1 MHTNTLQL
9 WQEGLWHRNPALV
22 MLLGLCPLLAVS
34 NSFANGAAL
43 AAATLIT
50 LCVSN
55 TLIAAL
61 RKHINASVRIPM
73 AVLIIAGTV
82 TAIEQVMAAYAPGM
96 HRSLGIFLP
105 LIVTN
110 CLILGRAEVY
120 ARHHSVADALTD
132 ALIMGLGF
140 ALVLMALGAIREWLG
155 QGLLIALL
163 PPGAFI
169 TLGCLLATKNAID
182 AYRTK
187 NTSS

>member
-61 RKHINASVRIPM
+61 RKRVRPRMSVKNKHYSHSHTTTIGNTYSVSRYYSGNKLVFGLTGQILRI
-73 AVLIIAGTV
+73 
-82 TAIEQVMAAYAPGM
+82 
-96 HRSLGIFLP
+96 GI
-105 LIVTN
+105 
-110 CLILGRAEVY
+110 
-120 ARHHSVADALTD
+120 H
-132 ALIMGLGF
+132 
-140 ALVLMALGAIREWLG
+140 
-155 QGLLIALL
+155 
-163 PPGAFI
+163 
-169 TLGCLLATKNAID
+169 K
-182 AYRTK
+182 
-187 NTSS
+187 